1 MGRGVPT
8 ADTSTGREDSGILII
23 CSGSAPVPARWGE
36 ETEWVAGG
44 GGDTTRFP
52 STRFL
57 RKFSFSL
64 LDCLLASP
72 HHRASG
78 APPQVSLPWN
88 LRHLK
93 GVVNST

>member
-1 MGRGVPT
+1 M
-8 ADTSTGREDSGILII
+8 
-23 CSGSAPVPARWGE
+23 
-36 ETEWVAGG
+36 AGG
-44 GGDTTRFP
+44 GEDTTRFP

-64 LDCLLASP
+64 LDCLLACP

-78 APPQVSLPWN
+78 ALPPPQVSLPWN